1 MNCPVA
7 GRDVELCGNP
17 FVSNRSNLIA
27 SSSAREETAMHD
39 SFRLSAILTLC
50 VGLCGAPATA
60 QQAPLR
66 DQLAGTWTMVSSTGR
81 FGANPKGQ
89 MILLPNGRFSFMI
102 SRADMP
108 KFAVNN
114 VNQGTAEENA
124 AVVKGVI
131 ASFGTWSVDEATKTL
146 TTNVEASTFPNL
158 SGNSQK
164 RTITSLTADE
174 LKYTNP
180 TSVAGTVDEGVWKRV
195 K

>member
-1 MNCPVA
+1 
-7 GRDVELCGNP
+7 
-17 FVSNRSNLIA
+17 
-27 SSSAREETAMHD
+27 
-39 SFRLSAILTLC
+39 
-50 VGLCGAPATA
+50 
-60 QQAPLR
+60 
-66 DQLAGTWTMVSSTGR
+66 MVSSTGR

-146 TTNVEASTFPNL
+146 TTNVEASTFFNL